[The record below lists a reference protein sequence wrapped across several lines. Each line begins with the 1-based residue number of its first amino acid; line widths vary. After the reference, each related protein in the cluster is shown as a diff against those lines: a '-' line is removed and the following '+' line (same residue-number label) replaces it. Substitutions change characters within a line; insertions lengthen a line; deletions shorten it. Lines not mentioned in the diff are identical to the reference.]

1 MSQNDSFAGGFIVG
15 ALLGGVVGGVIG
27 ALATAR
33 IKNSTDSESNAFGDS
48 GSLDE
53 LGGTDEASME
63 MARRG
68 LEVKIAQLNSAID
81 DVREQLGGINGHPSS
96 VSQDPSTIDSP

>member
-1 MSQNDSFAGGFIVG
+1 M
-15 ALLGGVVGGVIG
+15 
-27 ALATAR
+27 R
-33 IKNSTDSESNAFGDS
+33 NAFGDS